1 MPYMAWSALLN
12 SPTAGAGA
20 AYNTSVTLT
29 DVSAVPQF
37 TLPANFLQVGSA
49 LRFKAFGTYSTTTGP
64 PTLLLGIYYG
74 GVAGTALAASL
85 ALATTA
91 SVTNVPW
98 RLELDTIIRSVGAT
112 GTAIS
117 SGFVKL
123 GTSVSAFAD
132 ENPVPGIA
140 LATVT
145 VDTTAAKVLSV
156 GAQWGTS
163 SASNTLTLHGFLI
176 ESLGV

>member
-20 AYNTSVTLT
+20 AYASSTTIT
-29 DVSAVPQF
+29 DVSAAPQF

-49 LRFKAFGTYSTTTGP
+49 LRFRAFGVLSTTAT
-64 PTLLLGIYYG
+64 PTMILGIYYG
-74 GVAGTALAASL
+74 GVAGIALG
-85 ALATTA
+85 ATGAITQGSA
-91 SVTNVPW
+91 VTNVPW
-98 RLELDTIIRSVGAT
+98 QIELNTIIRSVGST
-112 GTAIS
+112 GTAMS
-117 SGFVKL
+117 HGNCKF
-123 GTSVSAFAD
+123 GSAVTTYTD
-132 ENPVPGIA
+132 EVPVPATA

-156 GAQWGTS
+156 GATWGTN